1 MIATVRFLLVG
12 VTMQL
17 SASMVAAAVDPNAD
31 GFDLANTIGVFA
43 AKGQGAFCLSIQ
55 NPALKPGQT
64 VTLFWTPIEAGT
76 AKPEIR
82 RGRIAAKLA
91 APCDPTN
98 HVPDNSIYQLAAD
111 KFERGRVYFAIVG
124 AVGDP
129 RLSETQA
136 SAVLANAG
144 RITFR
149 SCTSMEG
156 LHLFAAS
163 DVGLKGKTVWHSY
176 YYLGYDVEPTCK
188 EADFKN

>member
-1 MIATVRFLLVG
+1 MIATIGLLLVG
-12 VTMQL
+12 IAMHL
-17 SASMVAAAVDPNAD
+17 SASTAAAAVDPKAD
-31 GFDLANTIGVFA
+31 GFDPANTIGVFA
-43 AKGQGAFCLSIQ
+43 AKESGAFCLSIK
-55 NPALKPGQT
+55 NPELKLGQT
-64 VTLFWTPIEAGT
+64 VTLIWTPIEKVT

-82 RGRIAAKLA
+82 SGRIAAKLA

-111 KFERGRVYFAIVG
+111 KFDRGRVYFAIVG
-124 AVGDP
+124 TVRDQ
-129 RLSETQA
+129 RLTGTQA

-163 DVGLKGKTVWHSY
+163 DVGLKSKTVWHSY

-188 EADFKN
+188 DADFKN

>member
-1 MIATVRFLLVG
+1 MIATIRLLLVG
-12 VTMQL
+12 IAIHL
-17 SASMVAAAVDPNAD
+17 SASTAAAAVDPKAD
-31 GFDLANTIGVFA
+31 GFDLSNTIGVFA
-43 AKGQGAFCLSIQ
+43 AKEPSAFCLSIK
-55 NPALKPGQT
+55 NPGLRPRET
-64 VTLFWTPIEAGT
+64 VTLIWTPIEVAA

-111 KFERGRVYFAIVG
+111 KFDRGRVYFAIVG
-124 AVGDP
+124 TVRDQ
-129 RLSETQA
+129 RLSGTQA

-144 RITFR
+144 RISFR

-156 LHLFAAS
+156 LHLFAS
-163 DVGLKGKTVWHSY
+163 SGDGQKSKTVWHSY

-188 EADFKN
+188 ETDFKN

>member
-1 MIATVRFLLVG
+1 MIATIRLLLVG
-12 VTMQL
+12 IAMHL
-17 SASMVAAAVDPNAD
+17 SASTAAAAVDPKAD

-43 AKGQGAFCLSIQ
+43 AKEQGVFCLSIK

-64 VTLFWTPIEAGT
+64 VTLIWTPIGKVT

-82 RGRIAAKLA
+82 PGRIAGQLA

-98 HVPDNSIYQLAAD
+98 YVPDDSIYQLAAD
-111 KFERGRVYFAIVG
+111 KFDRGRVYFAIVG
-124 AVGDP
+124 TVRDQ
-129 RLSETQA
+129 RLSGTQA
-136 SAVLANAG
+136 SAILANAG
-144 RITFR
+144 RISFR

-156 LHLFAAS
+156 LHLFAS
-163 DVGLKGKTVWHSY
+163 SGEGLKSKTVWHSY

>member
-1 MIATVRFLLVG
+1 MIATIRLLLVG

-17 SASMVAAAVDPNAD
+17 SASTAAAAVDPNAD

-43 AKGQGAFCLSIQ
+43 ANDHGAFCLSIK
-55 NPALKPGQT
+55 NSALKPGQT
-64 VTLFWTPIEAGT
+64 VTLFWTPADVAT
-76 AKPEIR
+76 AKAETR

-111 KFERGRVYFAIVG
+111 KFERGRVYFALVG
-124 AVGDP
+124 TVRDQ
-129 RLSETQA
+129 RLTGTQV

-163 DVGLKGKTVWHSY
+163 DAGSKSKTVWHSY

-188 EADFKN
+188 DADFKN